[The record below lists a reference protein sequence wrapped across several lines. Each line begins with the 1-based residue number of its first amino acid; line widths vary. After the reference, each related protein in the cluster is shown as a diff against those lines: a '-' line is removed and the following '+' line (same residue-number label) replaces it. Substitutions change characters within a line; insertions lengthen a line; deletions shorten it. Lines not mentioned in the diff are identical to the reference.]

1 MKAYRNSKGYRNIPV
16 GYSAADIAE
25 LRPMLQDFLTCGG
38 NASDSVDFF
47 ALNSYEWCG
56 DVDYNT
62 SGYANLQAGA
72 ANFPV
77 PIFFSETGCN
87 TARPRTFE
95 DQAAIFGE
103 EMLNDWVCRPGP
115 PPPRPLPLPNTYT
128 DHILSQ
134 QQVELPYVATQSRDT
149 VLLQHMFGAHRPRA
163 MNKISGAARD
173 ALDKC

>member
-38 NASDSVDFF
+38 NTSDSIDFF
-47 ALNSYEWCG
+47 SLNSYEWCG
-56 DVDYNT
+56 EVDFQT
-62 SGYANLQAGA
+62 SGYANLEAGA

-87 TARPRTFE
+87 TVRPRTFE

-103 EMLNDWVCRPGP
+103 EMINDWVCLSRIPISI
-115 PPPRPLPLPNTYT
+115 YT
-128 DHILSQ
+128 LWLSST
-134 QQVELPYVATQSRDT
+134 LR
-149 VLLQHMFGAHRPRA
+149 HRVKQLHHETCRCCIVRRLRA
-163 MNKISGAARD
+163 MRKDPLAARR
-173 ALDKC
+173 APTT

>member
-56 DVDYNT
+56 DVDFQT
-62 SGYANLQAGA
+62 SGYANLEAGA

-87 TARPRTFE
+87 TVRPRTFE

-103 EMLNDWVCRPGP
+103 DMVNDWVCLPARP
-115 PPPRPLPLPNTYT
+115 PP
-128 DHILSQ
+128 
-134 QQVELPYVATQSRDT
+134 
-149 VLLQHMFGAHRPRA
+149 
-163 MNKISGAARD
+163 
-173 ALDKC
+173 ALW

>member
-38 NASDSVDFF
+38 NTSDSVDFF

-62 SGYANLQAGA
+62 SGYANLEVGA
-72 ANFPV
+72 ADFPV

-87 TARPRTFE
+87 TVRPRTFE

-103 EMLNDWVCRPGP
+103 EMINDWVCHPV
-115 PPPRPLPLPNTYT
+115 PLPQNNTHT
-128 DHILSQ
+128 GHILLCLNSDLSCH
-134 QQVELPYVATQSRDT
+134 VMRLHDDMRCCYITFR
-149 VLLQHMFGAHRPRA
+149 AHRLLV
-163 MNKISGAARD
+163 MNIVP
-173 ALDKC
+173 

>member
-1 MKAYRNSKGYRNIPV
+1 MKAYRNSKGYRDIPI

-25 LRPMLQDFLTCGG
+25 LRPMLQDFLTCGS

-56 DVDYNT
+56 DVDFQT
-62 SGYANLQAGA
+62 SGYANLEAGA

-87 TARPRTFE
+87 TVRPRTFE

-103 EMLNDWVCRPGP
+103 EMINDWVCRLNSP
-115 PPPRPLPLPNTYT
+115 PAPEHHSLNTHT
-128 DHILSQ
+128 RHHTLCGNCNLSCH
-134 QQVELPYVATQSRDT
+134 V
-149 VLLQHMFGAHRPRA
+149 M
-163 MNKISGAARD
+163 
-173 ALDKC
+173 

>member
-38 NASDSVDFF
+38 NTSDSVDFF

-62 SGYANLQAGA
+62 SGYANLEVGA

-87 TARPRTFE
+87 TVRPRTFE

-103 EMLNDWVCRPGP
+103 EMINDWVCRPV
-115 PPPRPLPLPNTYT
+115 PLPQNTRT
-128 DHILSQ
+128 EHMLLCLNSDLSCH
-134 QQVELPYVATQSRDT
+134 VMRLHDETRCCFITFRAHM
-149 VLLQHMFGAHRPRA
+149 LLVMNRA
-163 MNKISGAARD
+163 P
-173 ALDKC
+173 

>member
-1 MKAYRNSKGYRNIPV
+1 MAAPFIKAAARDMKAYRDSKGYRNIPV

-56 DVDYNT
+56 DVDYQT
-62 SGYANLQAGA
+62 SGYANLEAGA

-87 TARPRTFE
+87 TVRPRTFE

-103 EMLNDWVCRPGP
+103 DMINDWVSRPAIRTP
-115 PPPRPLPLPNTYT
+115 P
-128 DHILSQ
+128 
-134 QQVELPYVATQSRDT
+134 
-149 VLLQHMFGAHRPRA
+149 
-163 MNKISGAARD
+163 
-173 ALDKC
+173 ALYCVSTSLWAVS

>member
-1 MKAYRNSKGYRNIPV
+1 MIAQASQSLAATFIKAAARDMKAYRDSKGYRTIPV

-56 DVDYNT
+56 DVDFDT

-87 TARPRTFE
+87 TVRPRTFE

-103 EMLNDWVCRPGP
+103 KMINDWVCSSNFELQTQIHPHKSPRNGP
-115 PPPRPLPLPNTYT
+115 NPLSSSINSCQ
-128 DHILSQ
+128 ILNIPAD
-134 QQVELPYVATQSRDT
+134 V
-149 VLLQHMFGAHRPRA
+149 M
-163 MNKISGAARD
+163 
-173 ALDKC
+173 

>member
-56 DVDYNT
+56 DVDFQT
-62 SGYANLQAGA
+62 SGYANLEAGA

-87 TARPRTFE
+87 TVRPRTFE

-103 EMLNDWVCRPGP
+103 DMVNDWVCLPA
-115 PPPRPLPLPNTYT
+115 RPLPFGGAPKHTHRASCCLNSN
-128 DHILSQ
+128 LSCHSMRFYR
-134 QQVELPYVATQSRDT
+134 ETRCCCNCLWRMGYMS
-149 VLLQHMFGAHRPRA
+149 
-163 MNKISGAARD
+163 
-173 ALDKC
+173 

>member
-38 NASDSVDFF
+38 NASDSIDFF

-56 DVDYNT
+56 DVDYQT
-62 SGYANLQAGA
+62 SGYANLEAGA

-87 TARPRTFE
+87 TVRPRTFE

-103 EMLNDWVCRPGP
+103 DMINDWVCCP
-115 PPPRPLPLPNTYT
+115 PPPRWGPQT
-128 DHILSQ
+128 HAQSISLSQ
-134 QQVELPYVATQSRDT
+134 QQFELLYLRFCRG
-149 VLLQHMFGAHRPRA
+149 HM
-163 MNKISGAARD
+163 S
-173 ALDKC
+173 

>member
-38 NASDSVDFF
+38 NASDSIDFF

-56 DVDYNT
+56 DVDYQT
-62 SGYANLQAGA
+62 SGYANLEAGA

-87 TARPRTFE
+87 TVRPRTFE

-103 EMLNDWVCRPGP
+103 DMINDWVCHPVP
-115 PPPRPLPLPNTYT
+115 PLGGAPKHTHTHTHRAFRCLNSN
-128 DHILSQ
+128 LSC
-134 QQVELPYVATQSRDT
+134 
-149 VLLQHMFGAHRPRA
+149 HMMGFYHEIRCCCKRSWHTGY
-163 MNKISGAARD
+163 MS
-173 ALDKC
+173 